1 MEDLKVT
8 NENEG
13 ITIYYSFVVSEK
25 SPKVQDIKWSKND
38 QPLDMIYNKFS
49 GGRLTDNC
57 LVIKAPSADDKGK
70 YSCTVKNAVGSVTKD
85 IELSKFPFVLIHVV
99 LYGRIE
105 KVPHKRQLLLF
116 AF

>member
-25 SPKVQDIKWSKND
+25 SPQVQDIKWSKND
-38 QPLDMIYNKFS
+38 QPLDMIYN
-49 GGRLTDNC
+49 GGRLTDDC
-57 LVIKAPSADDKGK
+57 LVIKEPSADDKGK
-70 YSCTVKNAVGSVTKD
+70 YSCTVKNAVGYVTKD
-85 IELSKFPFVLIHVV
+85 IELGKFPYVLIHVL
-99 LYGRIE
+99 LYGLTEI
-105 KVPHKRQLLLF
+105 VPHKRQLLLF